1 MAERASRDRV
11 AADMQ
16 PPNWR
21 AAVQLI
27 RISIEKKKAKVAE
40 VNSAIGDDWAKVE
53 GYKVNK
59 KAGRIFGML
68 DKLENEERV
77 EIMRSLNGLI
87 DAAGWDKE
95 AADLVDEAEGNVVH
109 LRVGGSSE
117 TGGAKEDD
125 DEREGEDEGG
135 EAEMAEVKAAI
146 AAPAKSGRKPKAS
159 AAEDVKNR
167 ANEAKAK
174 VAEQILGKPSVSNVT
189 PPETYT
195 GDNSDLAGE

>member
-27 RISIEKKKAKVAE
+27 RISIEKKKAKIAE
-40 VNSAIGDDWAKVE
+40 VNSAIGDDWGKVE
-53 GYKVNK
+53 GFRVNK

-68 DKLENEERV
+68 DKLENDERT

-87 DAAGWDKE
+87 DAAGWDRE
-95 AADLVDEAEGNVVH
+95 AADLADQADGKVVH

-117 TGGAKEDD
+117 TGGAKDD
-125 DEREGEDEGG
+125 DDRAGEDEGS
-135 EAEMAEVKAAI
+135 EAEMAEVEAAV
-146 AAPAKSGRKPKAS
+146 AAPAKGRKPKA
-159 AAEDVKNR
+159 AEDVAAR
-167 ANEAKAK
+167 AAEARAK
-174 VAEQILGKPSVSNVT
+174 VAEQILGAKPED
-189 PPETYT
+189 ETYT